1 MEAPYRIVLRP
12 PSTAAEGVSRPEPSV
27 EATEVSRLELEER
40 LVAIPGVR
48 RLEDGSYEFAEEGD
62 RGAMGIRFL
71 PAEGQLESIETEIP
85 RPWVMERGPRVFA
98 LVFMLQG
105 WTRWEVFDPQLG
117 DTLQREAVLQGLV
130 AMRQAQME
138 KEGARV
144 PLPVVEGD
152 ESGASSSSGSRR
164 KRWRWW

>member
-1 MEAPYRIVLRP
+1 
-12 PSTAAEGVSRPEPSV
+12 
-27 EATEVSRLELEER
+27 
-40 LVAIPGVR
+40 
-48 RLEDGSYEFAEEGD
+48 
-62 RGAMGIRFL
+62 
-71 PAEGQLESIETEIP
+71 
-85 RPWVMERGPRVFA
+85 MERGPRVFA

-144 PLPVVEGD
+144 PRPVVEGD